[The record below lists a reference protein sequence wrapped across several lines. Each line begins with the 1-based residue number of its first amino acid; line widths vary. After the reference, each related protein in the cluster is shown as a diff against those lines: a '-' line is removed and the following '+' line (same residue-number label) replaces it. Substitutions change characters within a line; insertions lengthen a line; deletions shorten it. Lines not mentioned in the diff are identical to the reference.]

1 MNSGFNVGTILWF
14 KPDAGRGIVKL
25 DDGRQF
31 FFDGSCGVNE
41 PVKGLRVLARQLQ
54 GEDGSSTVELQL
66 PAGGRQF
73 AEVNP
78 APPPKRRAPAT
89 RKRARTPATPKP
101 KIGPKKG
108 VVKRVM
114 RRGES
119 LERGISVAHP
129 VHGQGFGPGPGS
141 GPGLVPV
148 PAWSDGCAG
157 SRSRVKPVAGRPIG
171 ANRSR

>member
-129 VHGQGFGPGPGS
+129 VHGQGFVVLSTSSMARIRFMPS
-141 GPGLVPV
+141 QEE
-148 PAWSDGCAG
+148 
-157 SRSRVKPVAGRPIG
+157 RSVRVADLEVLEGT
-171 ANRSR
+171 